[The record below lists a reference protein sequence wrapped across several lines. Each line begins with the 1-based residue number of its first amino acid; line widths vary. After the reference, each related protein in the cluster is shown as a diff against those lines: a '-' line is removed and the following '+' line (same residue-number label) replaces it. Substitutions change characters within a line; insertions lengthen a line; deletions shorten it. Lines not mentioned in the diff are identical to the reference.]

1 MINDKNSKY
10 YQIQQ
15 DALNMIAESN
25 ELAGESAN
33 GTSSNTVANVVEVTN
48 QVKGGEINEN
58 NTDGNVI
65 EEELNNEEEN
75 VLVNAAE

>member
-1 MINDKNSKY
+1 M
-10 YQIQQ
+10 
-15 DALNMIAESN
+15 
-25 ELAGESAN
+25 AGESAN